1 MGTVKKRSRKLFAL
15 NLVLLLVP
23 LTYYGYQPF
32 LRAVGGFLIVSEEP
46 GQSDAIIVLAGGEPS
61 RAFKAVELYKA
72 GLAQFVL
79 LTSEPTPS
87 IFEKARRDGIQLIP
101 TYENYMRVL
110 EGYGVPRDRILR
122 IEEASFDTAAEM
134 QRIADFSRKKGWH
147 RLIVVTSNFHTR
159 RSRLVGRY
167 VFSPGIEFTVVA
179 SPDDSFKPETWWKS
193 QGQTRTFAI
202 EVEKLLTYTLYY
214 WPKSL
219 WKKRE
224 STKPLNTSSAVWP
237 LSSTLLS

>member
-1 MGTVKKRSRKLFAL
+1 MVGRF
-15 NLVLLLVP
+15 LV
-23 LTYYGYQPF
+23 
-32 LRAVGGFLIVSEEP
+32 VSEEP
-46 GQSDAIIVLAGGEPS
+46 KSSDAIVVLAGGEPS

-72 GLAQFVL
+72 GLAPFVL

-87 IFEKARRDGIQLIP
+87 IFERVKRDGIQLVP
-101 TYENYMRVL
+101 TYENYMRIL

-122 IEEASFDTAAEM
+122 IEEPAVDTAAEM
-134 QRIADFSRKKGWH
+134 QRIADFTRKKEWH

-167 VFSPGIEFTVVA
+167 VLFPEIEFVVVA
-179 SPDDSFKPETWWKS
+179 APDDSFKPETWWKS

-219 WKKRE
+219 WKTRE
-224 STKPLNTSSAVWP
+224 STKPQNTSSAVWP
-237 LSSTLLS
+237 LPSTQLS

>member
-1 MGTVKKRSRKLFAL
+1 LGTVKRSKKLFAL
-15 NLVLLLVP
+15 NVVLLVVP
-23 LTYYGYQPF
+23 LTYFGYQPF
-32 LRAVGGFLIVSEEP
+32 LRTVGRFLIVSEEP
-46 GQSDAIIVLAGGEPS
+46 RVSDAIVVLAGGEPS

-72 GLAQFVL
+72 GLAPFVL

-101 TYENYMRVL
+101 TYENYMRIL
-110 EGYGVPRDRILR
+110 EGYGVPRERIHR
-122 IEEASFDTAAEM
+122 IEEPTFDTAAEM
-134 QRIADFSRKKGWH
+134 QRIADFTKQKGWH

-167 VFSPGIEFTVVA
+167 VFARDVEFVVVA
-179 SPDDSFKPETWWKS
+179 APDDSFKPETWWKT

-219 WKKRE
+219 WKTRE
-224 STKPLNTSSAVWP
+224 STKPPNTSSAVWAS
-237 LSSTLLS
+237 SSTQYC

>member
-1 MGTVKKRSRKLFAL
+1 LGKIRRRKKLIAL
-15 NLVLLLVP
+15 NVVLLVVP
-23 LTYYGYQPF
+23 LTYFGYQPF

-46 GQSDAIIVLAGGEPS
+46 RGSDAIVVLAGGEPS

-72 GLAQFVL
+72 GLAPFVL

-87 IFEKARRDGIQLIP
+87 IFEKARRDGIQLVP
-101 TYENYMRVL
+101 TYENYMRIL
-110 EGYGVPRDRILR
+110 EGYGVPRERIHR
-122 IEEASFDTAAEM
+122 IEEPIFDTAAEL
-134 QRIADFSRKKGWH
+134 QRIADFTKQKGWH

-167 VFSPGIEFTVVA
+167 VFAPDIDFAVVA
-179 SPDDSFKPETWWKS
+179 APDDSFKPETWWKS